1 MINGGT
7 GLETSW
13 LAKSVNDQKIAQS
26 FSKDD
31 INDGD
36 FDNQVKVSWEYRL
49 ELL

>member
-1 MINGGT
+1 MNNGGT

-13 LAKSVNDQKIAQS
+13 RAAELRKKAQ
-26 FSKDD
+26 FSAKDD